1 MDNAD
6 AIRKIL
12 DEVKD
17 AELRDSLLRKLICV
31 EDREFQTGLKALG
44 LNPDG
49 VKSFVGFQVRGAIV
63 VHFILGLPFAFGG
76 ALLTLG
82 DIADGDGLSFIGLIA
97 ILFSLVGSAL
107 VVQGFKLGAFCG
119 GQKVINSR
127 GSRCRC
133 KVHR

>member
-1 MDNAD
+1 MNNAE

-17 AELRDSLLRKLICV
+17 TELRDSLLRELICGG
-31 EDREFQTGLKALG
+31 DREVPAGLKALG

-49 VKSFVGFQVRGAIV
+49 VRSFVGFQVRGAII

-97 ILFSLVGSAL
+97 ILFSVVGFAL
-107 VVQGFKLGAFCG
+107 LTQGFKLWGVLQG
-119 GQKVINSR
+119 RQGKS
-127 GSRCRC
+127 
-133 KVHR
+133 